1 MTTPDQPDSS
11 PGPNSDQKPA
21 RQQLA
26 IALEDDP
33 ASDAPQRITATGRGE
48 VAEQII
54 AIALASGV
62 RVRQDA
68 ELAEILS
75 VLDVDSPVPVE
86 VLGTVS
92 EILSYVY
99 RANAAMMPRT
109 PGAPVEAT

>member
-1 MTTPDQPDSS
+1 MTTPDQPVSS
-11 PGPNSDQKPA
+11 PGPGPDQKPA

-54 AIALASGV
+54 SIALAAGV
-62 RVRQDA
+62 RVREDA

-75 VLDVDSPVPVE
+75 ILDVDSPVPLE

-99 RANAAMMPRT
+99 RANAALMPRT
-109 PGAPVEAT
+109 PDAPADAL

>member
-1 MTTPDQPDSS
+1 MIGNCTLGPRHNAMKTPEKIEP
-11 PGPNSDQKPA
+11 KPK

-33 ASDAPQRITATGRGE
+33 FSEAPQRITATGRGE

-54 AIALASGV
+54 AIALAAGV
-62 RVRQDA
+62 KVREDA
-68 ELAEILS
+68 DLAEILS

-99 RANAAMMPRT
+99 RANAALIPKT
-109 PGAPVEAT
+109 EPS

>member
-1 MTTPDQPDSS
+1 MKTPEKTES
-11 PGPNSDQKPA
+11 KPA

-54 AIALASGV
+54 AIALAAGV
-62 RVRQDA
+62 RVREDSD
-68 ELAEILS
+68 LAEILS
-75 VLDVDSPVPVE
+75 VLDVDSPVPIE

-99 RANAAMMPRT
+99 RANAALMPKT
-109 PGAPVEAT
+109 DNL

>member
-1 MTTPDQPDSS
+1 MTTPEP
-11 PGPNSDQKPA
+11 PAPKPQ

-33 ASDAPQRITATGRGE
+33 TTDAPQRITATGRGE
-48 VAEQII
+48 IAEQII
-54 AIALASGV
+54 TIALAAGV
-62 RVRQDA
+62 RVREDA
-68 ELAEILS
+68 DLAEILS

-99 RANAAMMPRT
+99 RANAALMPRT
-109 PGAPVEAT
+109 TAPATDAS